1 MLHMSCTGIG
11 HNHVVF
17 NDYDHRYEIICLIYF
32 SMVSAVMRV
41 FDVFIDVDDKVRH
54 YICTWTS

>member
-1 MLHMSCTGIG
+1 MSCAGIG

-17 NDYDHRYEIICLIYF
+17 NDYDYRYEIICLIYF